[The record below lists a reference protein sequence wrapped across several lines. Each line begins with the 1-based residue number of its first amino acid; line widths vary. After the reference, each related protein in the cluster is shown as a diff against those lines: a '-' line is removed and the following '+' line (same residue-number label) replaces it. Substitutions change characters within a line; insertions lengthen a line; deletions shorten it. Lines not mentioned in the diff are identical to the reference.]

1 MSVFQSATSP
11 PVASGTVSPSRSQ
24 DTNATFAAPAS
35 STTDVVLAAV
45 NRYTAR
51 ATEDRIQRRRRRPV
65 RSFPTVCP
73 ECSAQVSAGAASS
86 RAYSKAAGQPLFR
99 PPIPPDP
106 VPIDKNASQWACRYI
121 PAGGAVVSDGVC
133 GARLELKKLDPHF
146 SPSKHRTKP
155 RGTKREVCATRGD
168 AWQRVSV
175 RCVKHR
181 RRPCF
186 KAHVKIWKETMSMRN
201 IGTSMYIFRLVACRA
216 GFMCASRAKMKWYAD
231 CRIEQLNAYV
241 QSVAEEKKACLY
253 KESAKRADIVLKKT
267 LTTMDK
273 NAKDAR

>member
-1 MSVFQSATSP
+1 MLSA
-11 PVASGTVSPSRSQ
+11 G
-24 DTNATFAAPAS
+24 
-35 STTDVVLAAV
+35 
-45 NRYTAR
+45 
-51 ATEDRIQRRRRRPV
+51 QRRGRLVAGVQQSRGPAALPTAHPSGSCTDRQERVTVGVQVYTGRR
-65 RSFPTVCP
+65 C
-73 ECSAQVSAGAASS
+73 
-86 RAYSKAAGQPLFR
+86 
-99 PPIPPDP
+99 
-106 VPIDKNASQWACRYI
+106 
-121 PAGGAVVSDGVC
+121 GGDGVC

-186 KAHVKIWKETMSMRN
+186 KAHVKIWKETMLMRN

-216 GFMCASRAKMKWYAD
+216 GFMCGSRAKMKWYAD

-241 QSVAEEKKACLY
+241 RSVAEEKKACLY